1 MIQKKHLLSLAV
13 PALLAAIPATG
24 AFAQEKPGEG
34 AGIPL
39 WRNVD
44 IASMNIEPHKTEVIF
59 YSDKDKALTAG
70 FEQSENY
77 LSLNGVWKFKY
88 FDSQKDMP
96 ETIVE
101 QASTES
107 SSWDDIKV
115 PGNWERQDFGTA
127 IYCNHQFEFATYKP
141 QPPALPDDT
150 PAGVYFRRFEVPQ
163 SWNGRAVYLNIS
175 GAKSGVYVYV
185 NKEFVGYY
193 ENAKDLARYDITP
206 YLRSGSNDLTLK
218 IYRWSTGAYLECD
231 DFWRISGIERDVY
244 LSSEKA
250 DTDFDF
256 EVVSTLDKD
265 LKDGIFRLIVS
276 ADPAEAVDFSYQ
288 LLDKDGSAVLSGEG
302 KVSGKSEFGGTV
314 PAARQWSAETPEL
327 YTLLMCVN
335 GEYTRFS
342 VGFRRFEITDWPSDN
357 GAQYRVFL
365 VNGKPVKFKGV
376 NMHEHNQ
383 YTGHYITRELVLKD
397 LQLMKSHNI
406 NAIRTCHYPLPRF
419 FYELCDSL
427 GFYVYSE
434 ANIESHGMYYDLR
447 FTLGNNPR
455 WLTKHMDRT
464 EAMYKR
470 TRNYPCVTILSL
482 GNEAGN
488 GYNFYNTYKYIKDQE
503 APGWLTESCDPA
515 KPTMNRPVCYERAV
529 LEWNTDMY
537 VPQYP
542 GADWFRKMGENGCD
556 RPVCPSEYA
565 HSMGNSTGSI
575 DLQWKYIYQYPNL
588 QGGFIWDWVDQ
599 GMAETDENGRFF
611 WAYGGD
617 YGTDMPS
624 DGNFCCNGVIA
635 PDRTIHPALN
645 EVKHVYQDVA
655 ITPVDLA
662 SGKFEVYNRFY
673 FTALD
678 SRYEIC
684 YTILADG
691 KAYKSGK
698 MAVQVAPQA
707 KKGFTVIL
715 PKLSDSKTWH
725 INFDVVD
732 TRGTGLTEPG
742 HVIAT
747 EQYLLKEAVHKEYA
761 SKGKA
766 CNITDEG
773 GKIIISSPVVEFAFD
788 KQSGTVVSYKVK
800 GKEMFQDGFG
810 LRPNFWRGPTDN
822 DYGNGMP
829 RRAQTWKQA
838 SRNFNAAADAKVE
851 GNLAVLTVNYALP
864 EGYTYDVTYTVY
876 PEGIVNVAADFHGL
890 ASDKPVDV
898 PRVGLRLRLPA
909 SADAFSYFGRGP
921 WENYWDR
928 NSGAR
933 MGIYS
938 SSAEDEYVRYVRPQE
953 CGHHTGCEWL
963 SIGGLTFVASDE
975 PFEFNALRTSVES
988 LDSEE
993 ATDRP
998 YQWRNLNPNEKKD
1011 DSVARNS
1018 MRKHTHIS
1026 DIVPQDYVELC
1037 VDYRQSGI
1045 GGYDSWGS
1053 LPEPERCLWSD
1064 KDYSFSFTIVPQA
1077 VMSQSKAT
1085 GYSF

>member
-1 MIQKKHLLSLAV
+1 MPAMLMALSAFN
-13 PALLAAIPATG
+13 AG
-24 AFAQEKPGEG
+24 ASEHNLNVTSNPPE
-34 AGIPL
+34 PL

-44 IASMNIEPHKTEVIF
+44 IASWNIEPHRTEMIF
-59 YSDKDKALTAG
+59 FADRDRALSAG

-77 LSLNGVWKFKY
+77 LSLNGTWKFQY
-88 FDSQKDMP
+88 FDSQEDMP
-96 ETIVE
+96 KDISDRAPSE
-101 QASTES
+101 ASG
-107 SSWDDIKV
+107 WDDIKV
-115 PGNWERQDFGTA
+115 PGNWERQGFGTA

-150 PAGVYFRRFEVPQ
+150 PAGVYYRKFEVPQ
-163 SWNGRAVYLNIS
+163 SWDGRAVYLNVC

-185 NKEFVGYY
+185 NGKFTGYY
-193 ENAKDLARYDITP
+193 ENAKDLARYDITSA
-206 YLRSGSNDLTLK
+206 LRPGSNDLVLK
-218 IYRWSTGAYLECD
+218 IYRWSTGSYLECD

-244 LSSEKA
+244 LSSEKEN
-250 DTDFDF
+250 TGFDF
-256 EVVSTLDKD
+256 EVVSTLDEG
-265 LKDGIFRLIVS
+265 LKDGIFRITALTGEGET
-276 ADPAEAVDFSYQ
+276 ADFSYE
-288 LLDKDGSAVLSGEG
+288 LIDKDGSTVLKDGGRISGRSEFEG
-302 KVSGKSEFGGTV
+302 KVPG
-314 PAARQWSAETPEL
+314 ARQWTAETPEL

-335 GEYTRFS
+335 GEYTRFN

-383 YTGHYITRELVLKD
+383 YSGHYITRELLLKD
-397 LQLMKSHNI
+397 LSLMKSHNI

-434 ANIESHGMYYDLR
+434 TNIESHGMYYDLR
-447 FTLGNNPR
+447 YTLGNNPR

-488 GYNFYNTYKYIKDQE
+488 GYNFYNTYMYIKDQE
-503 APGWLTESCDPA
+503 APGWLTESCDPQ
-515 KPTMNRPVCYERAV
+515 KPAMNRPVCYERAV
-529 LEWNTDMY
+529 LEWNTDMF

-599 GMAETDENGRFF
+599 GFAEKDENGRFF

-624 DGNFCCNGVIA
+624 DGNFCCNGLIA

-655 ITPVDLA
+655 ITPTDLA
-662 SGKFEVYNRFY
+662 AGKFELYNRFY
-673 FTALD
+673 FTDID
-678 SRYEIC
+678 SRYEVR

-698 MAVQVAPQA
+698 VQVQAGPQEKA
-707 KKGFTVIL
+707 GFTVAL
-715 PKLSDSKTWH
+715 PKLSDNRTWH
-725 INFDVVD
+725 IDFDVMD
-732 TRGTGLTEPG
+732 TEGVEPLTAPG

-747 EQYLLKEAVHKEYA
+747 EQYLLKEAVHKEY
-761 SKGKA
+761 SSRGKA
-766 CNITDEG
+766 CSITDNG
-773 GKIIISSPVVEFAFD
+773 GKITISSPAVEFVFD
-788 KQSGTVVSYKVK
+788 RQSASVISYKVK

-810 LRPNFWRGPTDN
+810 PRPNFWRGPTDN
-822 DYGNGMP
+822 DYGNGLP
-829 RRAQTWKQA
+829 RRAGIWKQA
-838 SRNFNAAADAKVE
+838 GKELKATADASMD
-851 GNLAVLTVNYALP
+851 GNLAVLTVGYELP
-864 EGYTYDVTYTVY
+864 EGYRYDVVYTVY
-876 PEGIVNVAADFHGL
+876 PEGIVNVAAEFHGKKTE
-890 ASDKPVDV
+890 KPTDI
-898 PRVGLRLRLPA
+898 PRIGMRMRLPA
-909 SADAFSYFGRGP
+909 SADRFSYFGRGP

-938 SSAEDEYVRYVRPQE
+938 SSASDEYVRYVRPQE

-963 SIGGLTFVASDE
+963 SIGGLTIVASEDV
-975 PFEFNALRTSVES
+975 PFEFNALRTSIES
-988 LDSEE
+988 LDCEE
-993 ATDRP
+993 ASDRP
-998 YQWRNLNPNEKKD
+998 YQWRNLNPDEKKD
-1011 DSVARNS
+1011 ENAAKDSF
-1018 MRKHTHIS
+1018 RKQTHIC

-1037 VDYRQSGI
+1037 VDFRQSGI
-1045 GGYDSWGS
+1045 GGYDSWGA
-1053 LPEPERCLWSD
+1053 LPEESRCLWSD
-1064 KDYSFSFTIVPQA
+1064 RDYSFSFTIVPQS
-1077 VMSQSKAT
+1077 VMSPAKAS
-1085 GYSF
+1085 GLSF

>member
-1 MIQKKHLLSLAV
+1 MPAMLMALSAFN
-13 PALLAAIPATG
+13 AG
-24 AFAQEKPGEG
+24 ASEHNLNVTSNPPE
-34 AGIPL
+34 PL

-44 IASMNIEPHKTEVIF
+44 IASWNIEPHRTEMIF
-59 YSDKDKALTAG
+59 FADRDRALSAG

-77 LSLNGVWKFKY
+77 LSLNGTWKFQY
-88 FDSQKDMP
+88 FDSQEDMP
-96 ETIVE
+96 EDISDRAPSE
-101 QASTES
+101 ASG
-107 SSWDDIKV
+107 WDDIKV
-115 PGNWERQDFGTA
+115 PGNWERQGFGTA

-150 PAGVYFRRFEVPQ
+150 PAGVYYRKFEVPQ
-163 SWNGRAVYLNIS
+163 SWDGRAVYLNVC

-185 NKEFVGYY
+185 NGKFTGYY
-193 ENAKDLARYDITP
+193 ENAKDLARYDITSA
-206 YLRSGSNDLTLK
+206 LRPGSNDLVLK
-218 IYRWSTGAYLECD
+218 IYRWSTGSYLECD

-244 LSSEKA
+244 LSSEKEN
-250 DTDFDF
+250 TGFDF
-256 EVVSTLDKD
+256 EVVSTLDKG
-265 LKDGIFRLIVS
+265 LKDGIFRITALTGEGET
-276 ADPAEAVDFSYQ
+276 ADFSYE
-288 LLDKDGSAVLSGEG
+288 LIDKDGSTVLKDGGRISGRSEFEG
-302 KVSGKSEFGGTV
+302 KVPG
-314 PAARQWSAETPEL
+314 ARQWTAETPEL

-335 GEYTRFS
+335 GEYTRFN

-383 YTGHYITRELVLKD
+383 YSGHYITRELLLKD
-397 LQLMKSHNI
+397 LSLMKSHNI

-434 ANIESHGMYYDLR
+434 TNIESHGMYYDLR
-447 FTLGNNPR
+447 YTLGNNPR

-488 GYNFYNTYKYIKDQE
+488 GYNFYNTYMYIKDQE
-503 APGWLTESCDPA
+503 APGWLTGSCDSQKPA
-515 KPTMNRPVCYERAV
+515 MNRPVCYERAV
-529 LEWNTDMY
+529 LEWNTDMF

-599 GMAETDENGRFF
+599 GFAEKDENGRFF

-624 DGNFCCNGVIA
+624 DGNFCCNGLIA

-655 ITPVDLA
+655 ITPTDLA
-662 SGKFEVYNRFY
+662 AGKFELYNRFY
-673 FTALD
+673 FTDID
-678 SRYEIC
+678 SRYEVR

-698 MAVQVAPQA
+698 VQVQAGPQEKA
-707 KKGFTVIL
+707 GFTVAL
-715 PKLSDSKTWH
+715 PKLSDNRTWH
-725 INFDVVD
+725 IDFDVMD
-732 TRGTGLTEPG
+732 TEGVEPLTAPG

-747 EQYLLKEAVHKEYA
+747 EQYLLKEAVHKEY
-761 SKGKA
+761 SSRGKA
-766 CNITDEG
+766 CSITDNG
-773 GKIIISSPVVEFAFD
+773 GKITISSPAVEFVFD
-788 KQSGTVVSYKVK
+788 RQSASVISYKVK

-810 LRPNFWRGPTDN
+810 PRPNFWRGPTDN
-822 DYGNGMP
+822 DYGNGLP
-829 RRAQTWKQA
+829 RRAGIWKQA
-838 SRNFNAAADAKVE
+838 GQELNATAEASMD
-851 GNLAVLTVNYALP
+851 GNLAVLTVGYRLP
-864 EGYTYDVTYTVY
+864 EGYRYDVTYTVY
-876 PEGIVNVAADFHGL
+876 PEGIVNVAADFYGIQTG
-890 ASDKPVDV
+890 KPTDI
-898 PRVGLRLRLPA
+898 PRIGLRMRLPA
-909 SADAFSYFGRGP
+909 SADRFSYFGRGP

-933 MGIYS
+933 MGVYS
-938 SSAEDEYVRYVRPQE
+938 SSAGDEYVRYVRPQE

-963 SIGGLTFVASDE
+963 SIGGLTIVASEDV
-975 PFEFNALRTSVES
+975 PFEFNALRTSIES
-988 LDSEE
+988 LDCEE
-993 ATDRP
+993 ASDRP

-1011 DSVARNS
+1011 ESAAKDSF
-1018 MRKHTHIS
+1018 RKQTHIC
-1026 DIVPQDYVELC
+1026 DIVPQD
-1037 VDYRQSGI
+1037 
-1045 GGYDSWGS
+1045 
-1053 LPEPERCLWSD
+1053 
-1064 KDYSFSFTIVPQA
+1064 
-1077 VMSQSKAT
+1077 
-1085 GYSF
+1085 

>member
-1 MIQKKHLLSLAV
+1 MPAMLMALSAFN
-13 PALLAAIPATG
+13 AG
-24 AFAQEKPGEG
+24 ASEHNLNVTSNPPE
-34 AGIPL
+34 PL

-44 IASMNIEPHKTEVIF
+44 IASWNIEPHRTEMIF
-59 YSDKDKALTAG
+59 FADRDRALSAG
-70 FEQSENY
+70 LEQSENY
-77 LSLNGVWKFKY
+77 LSLNGTWKFQY
-88 FDSQKDMP
+88 FDSQEDMP
-96 ETIVE
+96 EDISDRAPSE
-101 QASTES
+101 ASG
-107 SSWDDIKV
+107 WDDIKV
-115 PGNWERQDFGTA
+115 PGNWERQGFGTA

-150 PAGVYFRRFEVPQ
+150 PAGVYYRKFEVPQ
-163 SWNGRAVYLNIS
+163 SWDGRAVYLNVC

-185 NKEFVGYY
+185 NGKFTGYY
-193 ENAKDLARYDITP
+193 ENAKDLARYDITSA
-206 YLRSGSNDLTLK
+206 LRPGSNDLVLK
-218 IYRWSTGAYLECD
+218 IYRWSTGSYLECD

-244 LSSEKA
+244 LSSEKEN
-250 DTDFDF
+250 TGFDF
-256 EVVSTLDKD
+256 EVVSTLDKE
-265 LKDGIFRLIVS
+265 LEDGIFRIT
-276 ADPAEAVDFSYQ
+276 AMTGDGRTADFSYE
-288 LLDKDGSAVLSGEG
+288 LIDKDGNTVLKDGGSISGRSEFEG
-302 KVSGKSEFGGTV
+302 KVPG
-314 PAARQWSAETPEL
+314 ARQWTAETPEL

-335 GEYTRFS
+335 GEYTRFN

-383 YTGHYITRELVLKD
+383 YSGHYITRELLLKD
-397 LQLMKSHNI
+397 LSLMKSHNI

-434 ANIESHGMYYDLR
+434 TNIESHGMYYDLR
-447 FTLGNNPR
+447 YTLGNNPR

-488 GYNFYNTYKYIKDQE
+488 GYNFYNTYMYIKDQE
-503 APGWLTESCDPA
+503 APGWLTGSCDSQKPA
-515 KPTMNRPVCYERAV
+515 MNRPVCYERAV
-529 LEWNTDMY
+529 LEWNTDMF

-599 GMAETDENGRFF
+599 GFAEKDENGRFF

-624 DGNFCCNGVIA
+624 DGNFCCNGLIA

-655 ITPVDLA
+655 ITPTDLA
-662 SGKFEVYNRFY
+662 AGKFELYNRFY
-673 FTALD
+673 FTDID
-678 SRYEIC
+678 SRYEVR

-698 MAVQVAPQA
+698 VQVQAGPQEKA
-707 KKGFTVIL
+707 GFTVAL
-715 PKLSDSKTWH
+715 PKLSDNRTWH
-725 INFDVVD
+725 IDFDVVD
-732 TRGTGLTEPG
+732 TEGVEPLTAPG

-747 EQYLLKEAVHKEYA
+747 EQYLLKEAVHKEY
-761 SKGKA
+761 SSRGKA
-766 CNITDEG
+766 CSITDDG
-773 GKIIISSPVVEFAFD
+773 GKITISSPAVEFIFD
-788 KQSGTVVSYKVK
+788 RQSASVVSYKVK

-810 LRPNFWRGPTDN
+810 PRPNFWRGPTDN
-822 DYGNGMP
+822 DYGNGLP
-829 RRAQTWKQA
+829 RRAGIWKQA
-838 SRNFNAAADAKVE
+838 GQELNATAEASMD
-851 GNLAVLTVNYALP
+851 GNLAVLTVGYRLP
-864 EGYTYDVTYTVY
+864 EGYRYDVTYTVY
-876 PEGIVNVAADFHGL
+876 PEGIVNVAADFHGIQTG
-890 ASDKPVDV
+890 KPTDI
-898 PRVGLRLRLPA
+898 PRIGLRMRLPA
-909 SADAFSYFGRGP
+909 SADRFSYFGRGP

-933 MGIYS
+933 MGVYS
-938 SSAEDEYVRYVRPQE
+938 SSAGDEYVRYVRPQE

-963 SIGGLTFVASDE
+963 SIGGLTIVASEDA
-975 PFEFNALRTSVES
+975 PFEFNALRTSIES
-988 LDSEE
+988 LDCEE
-993 ATDRP
+993 ASDRP

-1011 DSVARNS
+1011 ESAAKDSF
-1018 MRKHTHIS
+1018 RKQTHIC

-1037 VDYRQSGI
+1037 VDFRQSGI
-1045 GGYDSWGS
+1045 GGYDSWGA
-1053 LPEPERCLWSD
+1053 LPEESRCLWSD
-1064 KDYSFSFTIVPQA
+1064 QDYSFSFTIVPQS
-1077 VMSQSKAT
+1077 VMSQTKAS
-1085 GYSF
+1085 GFSF